1 VAYRPK
7 KGGNKF
13 MGISKK
19 RGPKPKG
26 GIRII
31 LRLLPDL
38 ITALD
43 EEQKRS
49 GRTRTDLI
57 QRAIEAQY
65 LGKRRKTD
73 WEPPKR

>member
-1 VAYRPK
+1 
-7 KGGNKF
+7 
-13 MGISKK
+13 M
-19 RGPKPKG
+19 G

-38 ITALD
+38 VTALD
-43 EEQKRS
+43 AEQKRS

-65 LGKRRKTD
+65 MGKRRKTD

>member
-1 VAYRPK
+1 MD
-7 KGGNKF
+7 F
-13 MGISKK
+13 QKK

-38 ITALD
+38 VTALD
-43 EEQKRS
+43 AEQRRS
-49 GRTRTDLI
+49 GGTRTDLI

-65 LGKRRKTD
+65 MGKRRKTD

>member
-1 VAYRPK
+1 MAMK
-7 KGGNKF
+7 
-13 MGISKK
+13 KK
-19 RGPKPKG
+19 RGPQPKG

-38 ITALD
+38 VTALD

-57 QRAIEAQY
+57 QRAIESQY
-65 LGKRRKTD
+65 LGKRRKSD
-73 WEPPKR
+73 WEPAKE

>member
-1 VAYRPK
+1 MQQ
-7 KGGNKF
+7 N
-13 MGISKK
+13 K

-38 ITALD
+38 VEALD

-73 WEPPKR
+73 WEPSRK

>member
-1 VAYRPK
+1 MNQK
-7 KGGNKF
+7 KKP
-13 MGISKK
+13 
-19 RGPKPKG
+19 GPRPKG

-38 ITALD
+38 VTALD
-43 EEQKRS
+43 AEQKRS

-65 LGKRRKTD
+65 MRKRRETD
-73 WEPPKR
+73 WRHPKP

>member
-1 VAYRPK
+1 MPM
-7 KGGNKF
+7 NK
-13 MGISKK
+13 KK
-19 RGPKPKG
+19 RGPEPKG
-26 GIRII
+26 GIRVI

-38 ITALD
+38 VTALE

-65 LGKRRKTD
+65 LGKRRQTD
-73 WEPPKR
+73 WEPPKK

>member
-1 VAYRPK
+1 MTMQR
-7 KGGNKF
+7 
-13 MGISKK
+13 KK
-19 RGPKPKG
+19 RGPEPKG

-38 ITALD
+38 VAAL
-43 EEQKRS
+43 EAEQKRS

-65 LGKRRKTD
+65 LGKRRKSD
-73 WEPPKR
+73 WEPPKQ